1 MLELNSVTGVIYAST
16 ASAVLLSTLSVL
28 GAIDRTRR
36 PRNDG
41 MIDRREQL
49 ARAREARLTRS
60 RGLGALLIAFG
71 IFIWPTGYVVAAML
85 RIGGSAT
92 GHLIISGL
100 VSGLISSLA
109 AVVCGVLLIRGRRMR
124 AKTAERTLET
134 DARPP
139 IVYLR
144 PFDVDRVNF
153 RAARYEGL
161 ALAFP
166 FKQKTYEQRV
176 AEALRHVGPFV
187 ALGDPTEELPT
198 LGADRLYADD
208 AEWQPIIKDWTKRA
222 GAIFLHVGDSDGF
235 SWEVQYVVGLGQP
248 ERIILGLGDLS
259 TRGRCDVLDFDR
271 KFGHVF
277 PHGLTGGAGQFL
289 YFDADWTCRSF
300 PSSRKINAPPGSPGE
315 QRALALLWLRA
326 EFESK

>member
-1 MLELNSVTGVIYAST
+1 MFELDDVTGIIYAAT
-16 ASAVLLSTLSVL
+16 ASTVLLTTLSAL
-28 GAIDRTRR
+28 GQR

-41 MIDRREQL
+41 VIDRRGRP
-49 ARAREARLTRS
+49 ARAREARVTRS
-60 RGLGALLIAFG
+60 RGLGALLIAFS
-71 IFIWPTGYVVAAML
+71 IFLWPTGYIVAAEL
-85 RIGGSAT
+85 RIGGSAM

-109 AVVCGVLLIRGRRMR
+109 AVVCGALLIRGRRMR

-144 PFDVDRVNF
+144 PFDVDRVSF
-153 RAARYEGL
+153 RAARYGGL
-161 ALAFP
+161 ALGFP
-166 FKQKTYEQRV
+166 FKQRKTYEQRV
-176 AEALRHVGPFV
+176 AEALYHVGPFV
-187 ALGDPTEELPT
+187 AIGDPTEELPT
-198 LGADRLYADD
+198 LGAHRLYADD

-222 GAIFLHVGDSDGF
+222 GTIFLHVGDSDGF

-277 PHGLTGGAGQFL
+277 PHGLTWGAGQFL